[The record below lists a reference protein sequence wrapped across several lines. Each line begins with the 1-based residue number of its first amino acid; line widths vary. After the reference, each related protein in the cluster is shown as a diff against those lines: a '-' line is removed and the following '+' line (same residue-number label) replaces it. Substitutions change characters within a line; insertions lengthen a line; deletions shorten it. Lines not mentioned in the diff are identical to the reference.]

1 MLTTIFQRGPWPD
14 LLLWSAYT
22 LLVHAAF
29 APDPLDGSNMGIS
42 LAFLAGELAAAYLH
56 LGYGLVPRL
65 HKRRSLAAYLLV
77 LLGSRLAGVILAWVG
92 LVLIGL
98 LLPDLLPT
106 LDLPN
111 FLAIWLPRVGWSI
124 ITLVAISSG
133 LYLFAHRRRQAE
145 RERQLEVARTQ
156 AELAYLRG
164 QLNPHFLFNALNNIY
179 VLISRDPAR
188 ARESLTG
195 FSDLLRYQLY
205 RSEQELVPLS
215 EEVEQIEKFSALS
228 LLRMEEDFQFVLE
241 APRSDPRPIPP
252 MLLLPLV
259 ENAFKYSPPQGGYVR
274 ARLELSTG
282 ETRFEI
288 TNSVLPQSPADRA
301 DGTGG
306 IGLTN
311 IHRRLELLYPDR
323 YTLTTQAAANPD
335 RFTVRLTIPAP

>member
-29 APDPLDGSNMGIS
+29 APDPGDAGNVGVS
-42 LAFLAGELAAAYLH
+42 LAFLAGELVAAYGH
-56 LGYGLVPRL
+56 LSYGLLPRL
-65 HKRRSLAAYLLV
+65 EKRRSFLAYLLV
-77 LLGSRLAGVILAWVG
+77 LVGSFLAGLFMAW
-92 LVLIGL
+92 IGL
-98 LLPDLLPT
+98 LLIGSVDSEFLLT
-106 LDLPN
+106 LSPAN
-111 FLAIWLPRVGWSI
+111 FFGIWLPRLGWSI
-124 ITLVAISSG
+124 VTLMAISSG

-179 VLISRDPAR
+179 VLISRDPER

-241 APRSDPRPIPP
+241 APRSDRRPMPP
-252 MLLLPLV
+252 LLLLPLV
-259 ENAFKYSPPQGGYVR
+259 ENAFKYS
-274 ARLELSTG
+274 
-282 ETRFEI
+282 
-288 TNSVLPQSPADRA
+288 SPAGRLRPRPPR
-301 DGTGG
+301 TY
-306 IGLTN
+306 
-311 IHRRLELLYPDR
+311 RRG
-323 YTLTTQAAANPD
+323 NPLRD
-335 RFTVRLTIPAP
+335 HQQRPAPGPRQPR